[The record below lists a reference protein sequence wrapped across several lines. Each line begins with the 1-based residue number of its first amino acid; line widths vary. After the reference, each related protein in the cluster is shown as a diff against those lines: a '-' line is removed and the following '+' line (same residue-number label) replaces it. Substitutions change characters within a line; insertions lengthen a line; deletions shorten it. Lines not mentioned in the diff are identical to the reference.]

1 MSLNSSE
8 DVTHM
13 KCTRNL
19 RVTILAICL
28 ITTAAH
34 AQNSA
39 QPHRF
44 RVPFPFSTE
53 NATFPAGEYEV
64 TQFSS
69 FILTFRNLRDQSSSL
84 VYVQPTGSR
93 EERDGRGR
101 AIFHRYGGS
110 YFLATIS
117 AGSSQSNYDLR
128 RSKKEEQ
135 LANNSLMRQPKVVS
149 VLSGGVADIGRK

>member
-1 MSLNSSE
+1 
-8 DVTHM
+8 M

-19 RVTILAICL
+19 TVTILAICF

-34 AQNSA
+34 AQSSA
-39 QPHRF
+39 LPRHF
-44 RVPFPFSTE
+44 RVPFPFITE
-53 NATFPAGEYEV
+53 NTTFPAGEYEV

-84 VYVQPTGSR
+84 VHVQPTDPRKEKG
-93 EERDGRGR
+93 GRGR

-117 AGSSQSNYDLR
+117 AGWSQSNYDLR
-128 RSKKEEQ
+128 RSTKEEQ
-135 LANNSLMRQPKVVS
+135 LADKSLTRQPQVVS
-149 VLSGGVADIGRK
+149 VLSSGTVVTAGIGRK

>member
-1 MSLNSSE
+1 
-8 DVTHM
+8 M

-19 RVTILAICL
+19 KVTLLAICL

-34 AQNSA
+34 AQSSA
-39 QPHRF
+39 LPHRF
-44 RVPFPFSTE
+44 RVPFPFTTE
-53 NATFPAGEYEV
+53 NRTFPAGEYEV

-84 VYVQPTGSR
+84 VHVQPTGSK
-93 EERDGRGR
+93 EEKDGRGR

-117 AGSSQSNYDLR
+117 AGSSQSNYDLG
-128 RSKKEEQ
+128 RSKKEDQ
-135 LANNSLMRQPKVVS
+135 LADKSPMRQPQVVS
-149 VLSGGVADIGRK
+149 VLSSGTVVAADIGRKQ

>member
-1 MSLNSSE
+1 
-8 DVTHM
+8 M

-19 RVTILAICL
+19 TVTILAICL
-28 ITTAAH
+28 IVTAAY
-34 AQNSA
+34 AQSSA
-39 QPHRF
+39 RPHRF
-44 RVPFPFSTE
+44 RVSFPFTTE
-53 NATFPAGEYEV
+53 NTTFPAGEYEV
-64 TQFSS
+64 IQFSS

-84 VYVQPTGSR
+84 VHVQPSGSR
-93 EERDGRGR
+93 EEKDGRGR

-135 LANNSLMRQPKVVS
+135 LADSSPMRQPQVVS
-149 VLSGGVADIGRK
+149 VLSGGTVVTADIGRKQ

>member
-1 MSLNSSE
+1 
-8 DVTHM
+8 M
-13 KCTRNL
+13 KCKRSLT
-19 RVTILAICL
+19 VTILAICL

-39 QPHRF
+39 QSHRF
-44 RVPFPFSTE
+44 HVPFPFITE
-53 NATFPAGEYEV
+53 NTIFPAGEYEV

-84 VYVQPTGSR
+84 VHVQPTGSK
-93 EERDGRGR
+93 EEKDGRGR

-128 RSKKEEQ
+128 RSRKEAQ
-135 LANNSLMRQPKVVS
+135 LADESPMQQPQVVS
-149 VLSGGVADIGRK
+149 VRSSTVVAADIARKQ